1 MSELN
6 RENHRQRVRDSYLKN
21 SFDSMP
27 DSNVLEML
35 LFYSIPRKDVKE
47 ISYALLNRFH
57 TLEGVFEA
65 DIKELQKVE
74 GVGENTAI
82 LINLFHN
89 IQTRIEK
96 NKNREVKRISN
107 SEAAME
113 FARHEL
119 KTSSKETVLVIC
131 LDNNLNVLSVNDVSY
146 GSANCAEVDPYKILE
161 CIFKDNAANII
172 LAHNHPKGT
181 SKPSANDI
189 NFTIELIQLCR
200 KINVRV
206 NDHIIV
212 GDDGATSMVNDVAS
226 SMFFDN

>member
-1 MSELN
+1 MPELN

-47 ISYALLNRFH
+47 ISYALINRFGS
-57 TLEGVFEA
+57 LEAVFNA
-65 DIKELQKVE
+65 DIKDLMKVE

-89 IQTRIEK
+89 IQSRLEK
-96 NKNREVKRISN
+96 NKNKNVRKLDS

-113 FARHEL
+113 FVKNEIG
-119 KTSSKETVLVIC
+119 TSNREKVLVIS
-131 LDNNLNVLSVNDVSY
+131 LDNNHNIIMINEVSQ
-146 GSANCAEVDPYKILE
+146 GSSNCAEVDPYKILE
-161 CIFKDNAANII
+161 CVFKDGASNII
-172 LAHNHPKGT
+172 IAHNHPKGP
-181 SKPSANDI
+181 SKPSLNDI
-189 NFTIELIQLCR
+189 NFTSELIGLCR
-200 KINVRV
+200 KINVRL

-212 GDDGATSMVNDVAS
+212 GEKDVTSLANNLSTA
-226 SMFFDN
+226 MFFDY